1 MKMPYP
7 LCFPRALDT
16 PVLDGRLKTEP
27 EDFVVTEVLGF
38 EPTGT
43 GEHEFLLV
51 EKRGANTAW
60 VATGIARYANVRD
73 FDVSYGGK
81 KDRHAVT
88 RQWFSCW
95 LPGTASPD
103 WSGLPLEG
111 VRVLESTRHNKKLR
125 RGMHEGNQF
134 SILVRDVVT
143 PSFDEVAFKARLDAI
158 ARHGFPNY
166 FGNQRFGHEGN
177 NLTHANNLLEGRSVS
192 RSKRDIYLS
201 AARSYLFNRMLS
213 SKVASGSG
221 WMQDA
226 TGQAPEGWLHGSMRR
241 DNEAL
246 PVDQAFRHWQEALVG
261 LGVKAMRRPLS
272 VVPGDLRYQVDNTS
286 LRLSFYLPSGAY
298 ATSLLRELVGL
309 GGTEVLIE
317 DDVLG

>member
-1 MKMPYP
+1 MNTPYP
-7 LCFPRALDT
+7 LCFPRGLGT
-16 PVLDGRLKTEP
+16 PVLHGNLRTEP
-27 EDFVVTEVLGF
+27 EDFVVEEVLGF
-38 EPTGT
+38 APTGT

-51 EKRGANTAW
+51 EKRGANTVW
-60 VATGIARYANVRD
+60 VAIGIARYAGVRD

-103 WSGLPLEG
+103 WSALSLEG

-125 RGMHEGNQF
+125 RGMHEGNRF
-134 SILVRDVVT
+134 SIVVRNVVT
-143 PSFDEVAFKARLDAI
+143 PSFDEAAFRARVDAI
-158 ARHGFPNY
+158 TKHGFPNY
-166 FGNQRFGHEGN
+166 FGEQRFGHDGN
-177 NLTHANNLLEGRSVS
+177 NLIHANNLLEGRPVS

-213 SKVASGSG
+213 LKVASGSG

-226 TGQAPEGWLHGSMRR
+226 LGQAPEGWLHGSMRR
-241 DNEAL
+241 DDEAL
-246 PVDQAFRHWQEALVG
+246 PVDEALRHWQEALVA
-261 LGVKAMRRPLS
+261 LGVKAMRRPLA
-272 VVPGDLRYQVDNTS
+272 VVPGDLKYRIEDDN
-286 LRLSFYLPSGAY
+286 LRLFFYLPSGAY
-298 ATSLLRELVGL
+298 ATSLLRELVSV
-309 GGTEVLIE
+309 GGTEVFVE